1 MCARTP
7 AFMQKARRRT
17 EHVASFG
24 QAVRHAHRQTPGSS
38 GGFRFMRGTHFH
50 YCAAFLLMGVSC
62 MNWFK
67 RFFSSA
73 PRLDA
78 PALQRLQAW
87 QACRDVDLN
96 VPFSETR
103 FVVVDVETTGLDL
116 NRDHLIAMG
125 ACAVEGGRVTLADS
139 FEVVLRQEQVSS
151 KDNILIHGISGEVQ
165 REGVAPVEALLAFLD
180 FLGKS
185 PLVAFHVTF
194 DQTMIRRAMR
204 VHLDLNFKHPW
215 LDLAYV
221 MPGLMPE
228 YARRYRALDDW
239 SEHFGIG
246 NFARHSALAD
256 ALATA
261 QLFQCALPLAASKRC
276 STYRSLQ
283 DLEKAQ
289 RWVSWAN

>member
-1 MCARTP
+1 M
-7 AFMQKARRRT
+7 
-17 EHVASFG
+17 
-24 QAVRHAHRQTPGSS
+24 
-38 GGFRFMRGTHFH
+38 
-50 YCAAFLLMGVSC
+50 
-62 MNWFK
+62 
-67 RFFSSA
+67 
-73 PRLDA
+73 
-78 PALQRLQAW
+78 QRLRAW
-87 QACRDVDLN
+87 QMCDATDLN
-96 VPFSETR
+96 VPFSAAR
-103 FVVVDVETTGLDL
+103 LVVVDVETTGLDL
-116 NRDHLIAMG
+116 NRDHLIAIG
-125 ACAVEGGRVTLADS
+125 ACALEGGKVTLADS
-139 FEVVLRQEQVSS
+139 FEVVLRQTQASS

-180 FLGKS
+180 FLGNS

-204 VHLDLNFKHPW
+204 THLGLDFKHPW

-239 SEHFGIG
+239 SAHFQIG

-261 QLFQCALPLAASKRC
+261 QLFQCALPLAESKRC
-276 STYRSLQ
+276 GTYRSLQ